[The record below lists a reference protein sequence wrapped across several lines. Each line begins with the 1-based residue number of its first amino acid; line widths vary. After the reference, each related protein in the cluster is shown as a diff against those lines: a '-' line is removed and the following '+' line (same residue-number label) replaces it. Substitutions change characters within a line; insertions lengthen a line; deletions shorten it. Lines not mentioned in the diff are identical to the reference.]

1 MTITYFYTNECGK
14 CAELKPLMTT
24 FSQASGVKM
33 VNTHED
39 EILTESYKI
48 EWVPTLV
55 IEDQNGKH
63 YFDGIDEIKEVIKK
77 IVK

>member
-14 CAELKPLMTT
+14 CAELKPLMAD
-24 FSQASGVKM
+24 FSQASSIKM

-39 EILTESYKI
+39 ELLTEAYKI

-63 YFDGIDEIKEVIKK
+63 YFDGINEIKEVLKK
-77 IVK
+77 LVE

>member
-24 FSQASGVKM
+24 FSQVSGVKM

-48 EWVPTLV
+48 E
-55 IEDQNGKH
+55 
-63 YFDGIDEIKEVIKK
+63 
-77 IVK
+77 

>member
-1 MTITYFYTNECGK
+1 MKVIYFYNNECSK
-14 CAELKPLMTT
+14 CAELKPVITE
-24 FSQASGVKM
+24 FSNAIGIEM

-39 EILTESYKI
+39 ELITEAYEI

-63 YFDGIDEIKEVIKK
+63 HFDGINEIKEVLIKL
-77 IVK
+77 VK

>member
-14 CAELKPLMTT
+14 CAELKPLMTI
-24 FSQASGVKM
+24 FSQVSGVKM

-63 YFDGIDEIKEVIKK
+63 YFDGIDEIKEVVKK

>member
-1 MTITYFYTNECGK
+1 MKVIYFYTNECSK
-14 CAELKPLMTT
+14 CAELKPLITE
-24 FSQASGVKM
+24 FSNAIGIEM

-39 EILTESYKI
+39 ELITEAYEI

-63 YFDGIDEIKEVIKK
+63 HFDGINEIKEVLTKLIK
-77 IVK
+77 

>member
-14 CAELKPLMTT
+14 CAELKPLITA
-24 FSQASGVKM
+24 FSQATNIKM

-39 EILTESYKI
+39 DLLTESYKI

-63 YFDGIDEIKEVIKK
+63 YFDGVNEIKEVLKK
-77 IVK
+77 LIE

>member
-1 MTITYFYTNECGK
+1 MKITYFYTNECSK
-14 CAELKPLMTT
+14 CAELKPLITE
-24 FSQASGVKM
+24 FSNAIGIEM

-39 EILTESYKI
+39 ELITEAYEI

-63 YFDGIDEIKEVIKK
+63 HFDGINEIKEVLTKLIK
-77 IVK
+77 

>member
-1 MTITYFYTNECGK
+1 MTITYFYTNECSK

-63 YFDGIDEIKEVIKK
+63 YFDGIDEIKEVVKK
-77 IVK
+77 IIK